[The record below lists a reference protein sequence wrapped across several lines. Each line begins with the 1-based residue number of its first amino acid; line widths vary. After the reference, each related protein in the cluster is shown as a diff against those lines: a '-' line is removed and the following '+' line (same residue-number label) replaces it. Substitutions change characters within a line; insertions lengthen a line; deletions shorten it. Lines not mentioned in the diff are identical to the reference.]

1 MNPYVIPGLK
11 GVKVPAKYFAM
22 SYKIKSEDV
31 MDAVCETYCVN
42 IEQIRSKS
50 RQRKI
55 VEARHVI
62 SWVLVR
68 KMGMTL
74 AEVGKTF
81 LGGRDH
87 TTVINSL
94 NRFNDIYD
102 TEEEFK
108 TKADELIEKLMTWK
122 NEKEL
127 PIL

>member
-22 SYKIKSEDV
+22 SYKVKSHDV
-31 MDAVCETYCVN
+31 IDAVCETYCVN
-42 IEQIRSKS
+42 IEQIKSPS
-50 RQRKI
+50 RQRRI

-62 SWVLVR
+62 SWVLV
-68 KMGMTL
+68 KKLGMTL
-74 AEVGKTF
+74 SEVGKTF

-122 NEKEL
+122 SEKESQDL
-127 PIL
+127 

>member
-1 MNPYVIPGLK
+1 MNAYVIPGLK

-22 SYKIKSEDV
+22 SANIKSEDV
-31 MDAVCETYCVN
+31 IDAVCENYSVSVD
-42 IEQIRSKS
+42 QIRSKN
-50 RQRKI
+50 RHRRL

-62 SWVLVR
+62 CWVLVK

-108 TKADELIEKLMTWK
+108 NKADDLIEKLITWRRD
-122 NEKEL
+122 KEL
-127 PIL
+127 QDL

>member
-31 MDAVCETYCVN
+31 VEAVCETYCVSN
-42 IEQIRSKS
+42 EQIKSKN
-50 RQRKI
+50 RHRRL
-55 VEARHVI
+55 VEARHVL

-94 NRFNDIYD
+94 NRFNDIYE

-108 TKADELIEKLMTWK
+108 TKADELIEKLMTWR
-122 NEKEL
+122 NDKEL
-127 PIL
+127 QNT